1 MYAERVKNVYKIVI
15 GEECMNRNVE
25 THLALKYSSTYII

>member
-1 MYAERVKNVYKIVI
+1 MLRELKTFAIVI
-15 GEECMNRNVE
+15 GEECKNKNVE